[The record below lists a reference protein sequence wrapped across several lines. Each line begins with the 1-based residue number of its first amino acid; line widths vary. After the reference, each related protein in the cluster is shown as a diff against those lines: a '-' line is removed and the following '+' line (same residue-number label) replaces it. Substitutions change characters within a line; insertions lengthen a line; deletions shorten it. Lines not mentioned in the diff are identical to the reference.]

1 MRRRMKRR
9 PQHPEGPMTRYAV
22 ATAALMAVAA
32 MAGESGA
39 QEQSLPPR
47 SAPADTLVAVP
58 DTAGFSIGLSRR
70 RMRLVVGSG
79 KTYNRVEG
87 LAVHAGPAFIDSSS
101 AVRVSLEVFGILR
114 SADTFSWDSQNLG
127 HHIAA
132 DVRTVSGRGGAL
144 RIAAYDVVAPVED
157 WQMPRGEAGVA
168 AFLFHR
174 DYRDHFGRHGG
185 SATASYILDERFR
198 TELGFADERWSSLG
212 VRQVLTIL
220 RNNHLWRANPVLD
233 DGRAQL
239 ITARAVVDT
248 RNDPRNPATGWMAR
262 VEYERGDFEIAGF
275 GAASPVARSD
285 SSTRSRYGR
294 VLADARRYNRISPA
308 SQLNFRVVAGGWLH
322 GDELPLQRRFSV
334 GGVATIP
341 GVHFR
346 DAGISPD
353 VLTCS
358 AGDAPAGTP
367 AQCER
372 VLLFQAEYRE
382 ELPIR
387 PGTIFGGTPLRIRSA
402 SLTLRPV
409 LVAFADVGRGWLLP
423 ARSGSTPASEA
434 TASRDLIY
442 STKRIPPLSTF
453 SADFGVG
460 VDLGLLG
467 VYVAKSISESGEPM
481 NLILRAH
488 ARF

>member
-1 MRRRMKRR
+1 M
-9 PQHPEGPMTRYAV
+9 RYAV
-22 ATAALMAVAA
+22 ATAALITLAA
-32 MAGESGA
+32 FTTGAGA
-39 QEQSLPPR
+39 QEERLPPR
-47 SAPADTLVAVP
+47 TAPADTVVAIP

-70 RMRLVVGSG
+70 RVRLVVGSG

-87 LAVHAGPAFIDSSS
+87 LAVHAGPAFTDSSS
-101 AVRVSLEVFGILR
+101 MMRLSLEAFGILR
-114 SADTFSWDSQNLG
+114 SANTFSWDSQNLG
-127 HHIAA
+127 HHVAV
-132 DVRTVSGRGGAL
+132 DLRTLSGRGPAL
-144 RIAAYDVVAPVED
+144 RITGYDVVAPVED
-157 WQMPRGEAGVA
+157 WQMPRGEAGIA
-168 AFLFHR
+168 TFLFHR
-174 DYRDHFGRHGG
+174 DYRDHYGRHGV
-185 SATASYILDERFR
+185 SATASYILDERFQVDA
-198 TELGFADERWSSLG
+198 GFADERWSSLA
-212 VRQVLTIL
+212 VRQVFTVL
-220 RNNHLWRANPVLD
+220 RNNHQWRANPVLD
-233 DGRAQL
+233 NGRARL
-239 ITARAVVDT
+239 ITARGVVDT
-248 RNDPRNPATGWMAR
+248 RNDPRNPATGWLAR
-262 VEYERGDFEIAGF
+262 VEYERGKFEIDAF
-275 GAASPVARSD
+275 GAASPVARFD
-285 SSTRSRYGR
+285 SSSRSRYGR
-294 VLADARRYNRISPA
+294 GLADIRRYNRISPA

-322 GDELPLQRRFSV
+322 GGELPLQRRFSV
-334 GGVATIP
+334 GGAATIP

-346 DAGISPD
+346 DTGISPD

-358 AGDAPAGTP
+358 AGDAPAGAP

-372 VLLFQAEYRE
+372 MLLLQTEYRE

-423 ARSGSTPASEA
+423 ARSGSTPAPEA